1 MMVERKELE
10 RNLRRT
16 FVGFKFNIHM
26 TNSHVRSIISS
37 RFELIEA
44 LYTVD
49 YLIMHTIRPHPQP
62 MHYEIYATQSNVTR
76 V

>member
-10 RNLRRT
+10 RNLGRT
-16 FVGFKFNIHM
+16 FIGFKFNIHM

-49 YLIMHTIRPHPQP
+49 YLIMHSLKIAICITR
-62 MHYEIYATQSNVTR
+62 MGKSREIVGLAM
-76 V
+76 

>member
-10 RNLRRT
+10 RNLGRT

-44 LYTVD
+44 LYTFLPKLSTS
-49 YLIMHTIRPHPQP
+49 Y
-62 MHYEIYATQSNVTR
+62 SNLTCA
-76 V
+76 

>member
-1 MMVERKELE
+1 MLYINNIVT
-10 RNLRRT
+10 NLVKVYICHHT
-16 FVGFKFNIHM
+16 EHAD
-26 TNSHVRSIISS
+26 NSS
-37 RFELIEA
+37 
-44 LYTVD
+44 TVD